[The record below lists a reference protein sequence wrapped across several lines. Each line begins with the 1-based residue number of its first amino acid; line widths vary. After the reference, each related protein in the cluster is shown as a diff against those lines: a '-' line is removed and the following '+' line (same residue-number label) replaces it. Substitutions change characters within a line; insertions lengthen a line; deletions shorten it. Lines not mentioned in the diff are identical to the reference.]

1 MHDASEMLH
10 RQLHTYS
17 DSWRAEGGG
26 PVPPWQLEAWL
37 ETGLSIFRLIRRL
50 DEHCG
55 EAARAAA
62 PAAAVPCSNEDTRD
76 IESLYREWLRNA
88 AGPLGRLSELE
99 AAGCTVADAGE
110 FRDAEREARGVLH
123 VALDAA
129 LGAGEAPTVPEWGA
143 AGQLP
148 A

>member
-1 MHDASEMLH
+1 MHHASEMLH

-55 EAARAAA
+55 EATQSGAGAAA
-62 PAAAVPCSNEDTRD
+62 AAGAPCSNDDTRD
-76 IESLYREWLRNA
+76 IESLYRQWLQNA
-88 AGPLGRLSELE
+88 AGPLGRLSEL
-99 AAGCTVADAGE
+99 
-110 FRDAEREARGVLH
+110 
-123 VALDAA
+123 
-129 LGAGEAPTVPEWGA
+129 
-143 AGQLP
+143 
-148 A
+148 

>member
-1 MHDASEMLH
+1 MHHATEMLH

-26 PVPPWQLEAWL
+26 AVPPWQLEAWL

-55 EAARAAA
+55 EAARASAEK
-62 PAAAVPCSNEDTRD
+62 CSNEDEREID
-76 IESLYREWLRNA
+76 ALYREWLRNA

-123 VALDAA
+123 VPLDAA
-129 LGAGEAPTVPEWGA
+129 LGAGEAPTVPEWGGG
-143 AGQLP
+143 GQLP